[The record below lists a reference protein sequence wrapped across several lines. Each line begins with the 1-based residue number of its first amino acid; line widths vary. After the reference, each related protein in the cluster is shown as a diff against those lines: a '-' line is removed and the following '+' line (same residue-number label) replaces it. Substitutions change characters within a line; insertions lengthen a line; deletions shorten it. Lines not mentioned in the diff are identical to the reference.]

1 MAPIALRTAISGC
14 ISASGLPTRSMFL
27 VEFHEIISPSVGD
40 TGMAR
45 RRKRTNILED
55 LFELAAALPW
65 WVGVVLAVV
74 TYALLHRYAA
84 GGTPLNAPPGQIGVA
99 VVSQLTRIVAGFAQY
114 LVPLLFL
121 GGAAASFVWRRKR
134 QALVR
139 DAAQGKSGDGIRN
152 ISWQDFE
159 LLVGQAFRMRGFS
172 VTETGGGGADG
183 GIDLKLSKGG
193 ESFLVQCKQWRAYK
207 VSVSVVRELFGLM
220 AAESATGGFVVTSG
234 VFTADAQSF
243 AKGRNIELID
253 GPALQAMI
261 ETSRSDQPAA
271 ARPEKTLSNPLPHSS
286 PADEPSCPR
295 CGKTMVTR
303 VAKQGPNAGGAFWG
317 CPSFPSCRGVRT
329 ID

>member
-1 MAPIALRTAISGC
+1 
-14 ISASGLPTRSMFL
+14 
-27 VEFHEIISPSVGD
+27 
-40 TGMAR
+40 MAR
-45 RRKRTNILED
+45 RKKRTNILED

-65 WVGVVLAVV
+65 WVAIVLAAVA
-74 TYALLHRYAA
+74 YALLHRYAA
-84 GGTPLNAPPGQIGVA
+84 NGTSPNVPPGQIGVA
-99 VVSQLTRIVAGFAQY
+99 VVSQLTRVVAGFAQY

-121 GGAAASFVWRRKR
+121 GGGAVSFVGRRKR

-139 DAAQGKSGDGIRN
+139 DAGQGRSGDGIRN

-159 LLVGQAFRMRGFS
+159 LLIGQAFRMRGFS

-193 ESFLVQCKQWRAYK
+193 EAFLVQCKQWRAYK

-220 AAESATGGFVVTSG
+220 AAEGAAGGFVVTSG
-234 VFTADAQSF
+234 VFTADARSF
-243 AKGRNIELID
+243 AKGLNIELID

-261 ETSRSDQPAA
+261 ENVRSDQPAVLPL
-271 ARPEKTLSNPLPHSS
+271 RDPLPHST

-295 CGKTMVTR
+295 CGKAMVKR
-303 VAKQGPNAGGAFWG
+303 VARQGPNAGGAFWG
-317 CPSFPSCRGVRT
+317 CPSFPSCRGVRA